1 MKRISIP
8 CPFCGK
14 SVALVGS
21 LSDLSEGEDLSE
33 YDRNHYSVVCDYN
46 EGGCGASVGQF
57 YESELDAISAFIGRA
72 NLAQITK
79 TAEEVLKE
87 AKPAIVK
94 SGWSF

>member
-33 YDRNHYSVVCDYN
+33 YGRNHYTVVCNYN
-46 EGGCGASVGQF
+46 EGGCGASIGQF
-57 YESELDAISAFIGRA
+57 YKSELDAISAFISRA
-72 NLAQITK
+72 DLAQITK
-79 TAEEVLKE
+79 TAEEVLSE
-87 AKPAIVK
+87 AEPPAAK